1 MKKLNNVLI
10 IGCSISSLYSAIKLS
25 DIGYKITLVE
35 KKNNYHPFSQAA
47 YHNFLLYNDNHRAY
61 INLLRRF
68 EIKGNK
74 ITEFQFSEKLFA
86 IINNVIQK
94 SKLIPQNIIMTHTF
108 TSLCKY
114 LISDSEFAE
123 LHSFENI
130 FNGIFNI
137 MNALDCINIFC
148 NDLTYETTYY
158 YLKNEDINELMLK
171 MIRYIENKGAKIIFN
186 NEVKNIKYIKKKFN
200 VTTNTHTIFNSDL
213 LFTSISKHNLTTF
226 SFWNNDQKMLL
237 NSVSAINTAVIGN
250 MINKLMIISDNT
262 CIHIQDDQNIRNV
275 LLDKMHVVYPI
286 FTSKS
291 KYIYVWNNG
300 VNNIIVRE
308 KIKTMYNDKFIICSE
323 AFSKNHLF
331 ISYSLE
337 YVDSAIIK
345 LYKYTS

>member
-1 MKKLNNVLI
+1 M
-10 IGCSISSLYSAIKLS
+10 IK
-25 DIGYKITLVE
+25 
-35 KKNNYHPFSQAA
+35 
-47 YHNFLLYNDNHRAY
+47 
-61 INLLRRF
+61 
-68 EIKGNK
+68 
-74 ITEFQFSEKLFA
+74 
-86 IINNVIQK
+86 
-94 SKLIPQNIIMTHTF
+94 
-108 TSLCKY
+108 
-114 LISDSEFAE
+114 
-123 LHSFENI
+123 
-130 FNGIFNI
+130 
-137 MNALDCINIFC
+137 
-148 NDLTYETTYY
+148 
-158 YLKNEDINELMLK
+158 
-171 MIRYIENKGAKIIFN
+171 YIENKGAKIIFN
-186 NEVKNIKYIKKKFN
+186 NEVKNIKYIKKKIN
-200 VTTNTHTIFNSDL
+200 VTTNTHTIFNSDI

-331 ISYSLE
+331 INYSLE
-337 YVDSAIIK
+337 YADNAIIK
-345 LYKYTS
+345 LYKYSS